1 MTPRIKEMVDAAV
14 KSFAETFVIDPCERC
29 DGLGK
34 TGSLASTDPW
44 KKCDICDGHGNEL
57 ERLGQI

>member
-1 MTPRIKEMVDAAV
+1 MVDAAV